1 MLYFFLSMTSKFRR
15 PGRNREGF
23 TLIEMIT
30 VIAIILLL
38 GALLFPT
45 VTGFLKRG
53 QRAQSLNNIRQI
65 ANAYI
70 QYRSDNMGR
79 NLPLRLSKN
88 PSTGQDAVFEITSPY
103 HIAYAFA
110 WREYL
115 NEGAIYQIPTDL
127 HVEQQGVFPQSVAV
141 RNSAD
146 SPWVLSNS
154 FINAP
159 ISFDLV
165 AGLSSNAP
173 PSTPVAITRG
183 LNPETGNWDDDETV
197 SPFGAEG
204 GHIAFLDGH
213 VEWYE
218 NVNDKLTNPK
228 TRQPVD
234 NILQAISQGAKFFGD
249 PQKSLLDNKAGIPGN

>member
-1 MLYFFLSMTSKFRR
+1 MYSHSRR
-15 PGRNREGF
+15 SSRNRNGF

-70 QYRSDNMGR
+70 QYRADNMGR
-79 NLPLRLSKN
+79 NLPLRISKH

-103 HIAYAFA
+103 HIAYEFA
-110 WREYL
+110 RREYL
-115 NEGAIYQIPTDL
+115 NEGAIYQISTDL
-127 HVEQQGVFPQSVAV
+127 YVEQQGVYPQSVAV
-141 RNSAD
+141 RNADD
-146 SPWVLSNS
+146 SPWVLSNAFNS
-154 FINAP
+154 AP

-183 LNPETGNWDDDETV
+183 LDPDTGRWVDDETV
-197 SPFGAEG
+197 SPFGSEG

-218 NVNDKLTNPK
+218 NVNGKLTDPK
-228 TRQPVD
+228 TRQPVG
-234 NILQAISQGAKFFGD
+234 NILEAISPGAKFFGD
-249 PQKSLLDNKAGIPGN
+249 PQKSLLHNRE

>member
-1 MLYFFLSMTSKFRR
+1 MKSKFRYSSLDS
-15 PGRNREGF
+15 EGF

-45 VTGFLKRG
+45 VTSFLKRG
-53 QRAQSLNNIRQI
+53 QQAQSLNNIRQI

-70 QYRSDNMGR
+70 QYRSDNIGR
-79 NLPLRLSKN
+79 NLPLRISKN
-88 PSTGQDAVFEITSPY
+88 PSTGQNAGFEIANPY
-103 HIAYAFA
+103 HIAYEFA

-141 RNSAD
+141 RNAAD
-146 SPWVLSNS
+146 SPWVLSNTFNNS
-154 FINAP
+154 P

-183 LNPETGNWDDDETV
+183 LNPETGRWDEDETV

-213 VEWYE
+213 VDWHE
-218 NVNDKLTNPK
+218 NVTDRLTNPK

-234 NILQAISQGAKFFGD
+234 NILRAISQGAKFFGD
-249 PQKSLLDNKAGIPGN
+249 PQKSLLHNKEGIPGN

>member
-1 MLYFFLSMTSKFRR
+1 MKSNKRR
-15 PGRNREGF
+15 PNHGRGGF

-45 VTGFLKRG
+45 VTGFLKRA

-70 QYRSDNMGR
+70 QYRTDNMGR
-79 NLPLRLSKN
+79 NLPLRISKH
-88 PSTGQDAVFEITSPY
+88 PSTGQDAAFEITNPY
-103 HIAYAFA
+103 HIAYEFA

-115 NEGAIYQIPTDL
+115 NEGAIYQISTDL

-141 RNSAD
+141 RNSNET
-146 SPWVLSNS
+146 PWVLSNA
-154 FINAP
+154 FNNAP

-173 PSTPVAITRG
+173 PSTPIAITRG
-183 LNPETGNWDDDETV
+183 LDPNTGRWVDDESV
-197 SPFGAEG
+197 SPFGSEG

-213 VEWYE
+213 VEWHE
-218 NVNDKLTNPK
+218 NVNGKLTDPK

-234 NILQAISQGAKFFGD
+234 NILDAISEGAKFFGD
-249 PQKSLLDNKAGIPGN
+249 PEKSLLHNRE